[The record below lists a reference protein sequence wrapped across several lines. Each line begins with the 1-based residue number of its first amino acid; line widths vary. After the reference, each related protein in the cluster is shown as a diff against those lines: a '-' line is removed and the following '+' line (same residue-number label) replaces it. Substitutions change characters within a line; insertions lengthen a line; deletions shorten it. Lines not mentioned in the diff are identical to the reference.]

1 MTDGTGKQ
9 KSAKSEKSEE
19 TEETEKSEKSE
30 FSPFWKAAMKWA
42 AADFYC

>member
-9 KSAKSEKSEE
+9 KSAKSEKL
-19 TEETEKSEKSE
+19 EKSE